1 MLTCQTEEAGN
12 AVADFVIFPPRWMV
26 QENTFRPPWFHR
38 NCMSEY
44 MGMVYG
50 TYDAKKGG
58 EDGFQPGGASLHS
71 IDTAHG
77 PDAAT
82 FQAASNA
89 QLKPEKFEGGLAFMF
104 ESTYMLR
111 LTEYALSCE
120 HNDADYWKCW
130 QQMPKLFD
138 PSAAP
143 AST

>member
-1 MLTCQTEEAGN
+1 
-12 AVADFVIFPPRWMV
+12 
-26 QENTFRPPWFHR
+26 
-38 NCMSEY
+38 MSEY

-58 EDGFQPGGASLHS
+58 KKGFQPGGGSLHS
-71 IDTAHG
+71 VDTPHG

-82 FQAASNA
+82 FLAASNA
-89 QLKPEKFEGGLAFMF
+89 ELKPEKFEGGLAFMF

-111 LTEYALSCE
+111 LTDYALHCE

-138 PSAAP
+138 PSATP
-143 AST
+143 TGN